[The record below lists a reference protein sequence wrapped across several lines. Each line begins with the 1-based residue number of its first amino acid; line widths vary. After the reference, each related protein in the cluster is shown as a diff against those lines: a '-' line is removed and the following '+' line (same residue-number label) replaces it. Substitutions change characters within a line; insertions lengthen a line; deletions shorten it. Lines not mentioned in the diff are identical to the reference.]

1 MAREM
6 NWSYGG
12 GVNSVALAVAVRRG
26 LLPRPD
32 RIVFADTG
40 REGSPAL
47 RYLDEHVRPMLAE
60 IGLSVEVAPH
70 DLATV
75 DVYSKK
81 GELLIP
87 AFTAGGGRMQTFC
100 STEWKTRVIH
110 RYLRSQGV
118 RECVT
123 WLGFSTEEAHRIK
136 PSQVKWQTYHWPLA
150 LDLGWNRATC
160 HGMIAEYGLPP
171 APKSACW
178 MCPNHSNAEWRRVRE
193 TPEDWKRAVAFDK
206 AIRARDKYGGVF
218 VHASGKPL
226 DEANIDEDNRPG
238 LWDDCGNVCW
248 T

>member
-1 MAREM
+1 MMET

-40 REGSPAL
+40 RESTLAVN
-47 RYLDEHVRPMLAE
+47 YLHEHVAPMLAE
-60 IGLSVEVAPH
+60 IGLAVEIAPH
-70 DLATV
+70 TLATV

-87 AFTAGGGRMQTFC
+87 AFTTGAGRMQTFC
-100 STEWKTRVIH
+100 SSEWKTRVIH
-110 RYLRSQGV
+110 RYLRSHGV
-118 RECVT
+118 QECVT
-123 WLGFSTEEAHRIK
+123 WIGFATEEARRIK
-136 PSQVKWQTYHWPLA
+136 PSQVAWQTLHWPLA

-160 HGMIAEYGLPP
+160 HGVIADYGLPP

-178 MCPNHSNAEWRRVRE
+178 MCPNHSAAEWRAVKAS
-193 TPEDWKRAVAFDK
+193 PDWEKAVAFDH
-206 AIRARDKYGGVF
+206 AIRERDKRGGVY
-218 VHASGKPL
+218 VHASRKPL
-226 DEANIDEDNRPG
+226 DEVNLDEDTQRG